1 MKRIKLLLLSA
12 FVCIGIT
19 SAYAQTKVSGQVTS
33 SEDGQPIPG
42 VTVIVKGLS
51 GVGTSTN
58 IEGKYTLNVPA
69 AGKVL
74 VFSYVGFKPQEVEF
88 AGKNVVN
95 VVLVADSKRI
105 DEVVVT
111 ALGITRSKQALG
123 YAVSDVKG
131 DELAKAR
138 SQNVVSSLSG
148 RVSGVQITGA
158 TGQMGG
164 GSRIQ
169 VRGVTSLTQNNQP
182 LFVVDGIPLDNSD
195 FSYGA
200 TGGGGYDY
208 GNLGADLNSDDIE
221 SISILKGASATA
233 LYGSRAAN
241 GVVMVTTKKAKQGS
255 QNWGVAVNSSVTWD
269 KANIIPVYQKE
280 YGGGLTYTDAQGG
293 KNGFLTEVINGK
305 EYKLVDYAVDESWGP
320 KYDHNIKVLNWNA
333 FDKWDTENYLVEKPW
348 VYPKND
354 YKYFFRT
361 GVTYTNNVQ
370 LTGAS
375 EKGSTRISYTNMD
388 VTGIYPNSELKR
400 NTISFNTNYNFSK
413 YLEGWAT
420 ATYVTNLAT
429 GRPETGYGDRNP
441 VQKMWQWIHTS
452 LDYKELS
459 AWKNPDGTQRSWNR
473 SSWDNPGP
481 EYTDNPYWTR
491 YMNYQNDRRDRI
503 FGNTGLTLTFTP
515 WLKLTGR
522 LGVDFYALKQEE
534 RMAIGSQAQSSYDLY
549 ARSSYDVN
557 GEAFFTIN
565 KRFLDDKFGLSSI
578 LGTSVNDRQSNIT
591 GGTTVGGIVIPE
603 VYNLTNSVSKATSRD
618 TKRHKRINSLYGN
631 LTLDYNRL
639 VYVDLTARNDWS
651 STLPSQ
657 NNSYF
662 YPSAN
667 VSFVLSELEA
677 VKSLGFIDYAK
688 IRGGYADVG
697 NDTEPYN
704 LSNYFTAQ
712 TPFGSDP
719 RFSLPTELANAT
731 LKPEKTSSWEV
742 GFEAKFLKSRVGI
755 DVSYFTKDT
764 KNQIVPIQV
773 SAATGWASLWINAG
787 KMENKGWEFQVNG
800 VPVKTRNFTWD
811 VTVNLSTLE
820 NKVVDI
826 AEGLDYLNLGN
837 APFKVKV
844 GAYKGLAY
852 PVIYGT
858 DFVYDNAGNKV
869 VSSSSGR
876 YLASAVKPLANVN
889 PDFTGGITNSFN
901 FKFNN
906 GIQVDASVLLDMQKG
921 GHMYY
926 TSYMWGM
933 YSGILAESSVLN
945 DNGINIREAIK
956 YKYTDG
962 TEGATWKAGAKSI
975 GGGLI
980 LDAVYGRYDALTGA
994 VTYLNADGTTSQVA
1008 VENTKAI
1015 SAARYGSD
1023 HYSGP
1028 DMQNIFKTDYL
1039 KLREIRFG
1047 ITVPKK
1053 WTGPIDGLRI
1063 SFFGRNLKTWFADQ
1077 QHFDP
1082 EYLQMAG
1089 SNAQGVEGGYLPSV
1103 ASYGVGVNFN
1113 F

>member
-1 MKRIKLLLLSA
+1 
-12 FVCIGIT
+12 
-19 SAYAQTKVSGQVTS
+19 
-33 SEDGQPIPG
+33 
-42 VTVIVKGLS
+42 
-51 GVGTSTN
+51 
-58 IEGKYTLNVPA
+58 
-69 AGKVL
+69 
-74 VFSYVGFKPQEVEF
+74 
-88 AGKNVVN
+88 
-95 VVLVADSKRI
+95 
-105 DEVVVT
+105 
-111 ALGITRSKQALG
+111 
-123 YAVSDVKG
+123 
-131 DELAKAR
+131 
-138 SQNVVSSLSG
+138 
-148 RVSGVQITGA
+148 
-158 TGQMGG
+158 
-164 GSRIQ
+164 
-169 VRGVTSLTQNNQP
+169 
-182 LFVVDGIPLDNSD
+182 
-195 FSYGA
+195 
-200 TGGGGYDY
+200 
-208 GNLGADLNSDDIE
+208 
-221 SISILKGASATA
+221 
-233 LYGSRAAN
+233 
-241 GVVMVTTKKAKQGS
+241 
-255 QNWGVAVNSSVTWD
+255 
-269 KANIIPVYQKE
+269 
-280 YGGGLTYTDAQGG
+280 
-293 KNGFLTEVINGK
+293 
-305 EYKLVDYAVDESWGP
+305 
-320 KYDHNIKVLNWNA
+320 
-333 FDKWDTENYLVEKPW
+333 
-348 VYPKND
+348 
-354 YKYFFRT
+354 
-361 GVTYTNNVQ
+361 
-370 LTGAS
+370 
-375 EKGSTRISYTNMD
+375 
-388 VTGIYPNSELKR
+388 
-400 NTISFNTNYNFSK
+400 
-413 YLEGWAT
+413 
-420 ATYVTNLAT
+420 
-429 GRPETGYGDRNP
+429 
-441 VQKMWQWIHTS
+441 
-452 LDYKELS
+452 
-459 AWKNPDGTQRSWNR
+459 
-473 SSWDNPGP
+473 
-481 EYTDNPYWTR
+481 
-491 YMNYQNDRRDRI
+491 
-503 FGNTGLTLTFTP
+503 
-515 WLKLTGR
+515 
-522 LGVDFYALKQEE
+522 
-534 RMAIGSQAQSSYDLY
+534 
-549 ARSSYDVN
+549 
-557 GEAFFTIN
+557 
-565 KRFLDDKFGLSSI
+565 
-578 LGTSVNDRQSNIT
+578 
-591 GGTTVGGIVIPE
+591 
-603 VYNLTNSVSKATSRD
+603 
-618 TKRHKRINSLYGN
+618 
-631 LTLDYNRL
+631 
-639 VYVDLTARNDWS
+639 
-651 STLPSQ
+651 
-657 NNSYF
+657 
-662 YPSAN
+662 
-667 VSFVLSELEA
+667 
-677 VKSLGFIDYAK
+677 
-688 IRGGYADVG
+688 
-697 NDTEPYN
+697 
-704 LSNYFTAQ
+704 
-712 TPFGSDP
+712 
-719 RFSLPTELANAT
+719 
-731 LKPEKTSSWEV
+731 
-742 GFEAKFLKSRVGI
+742 
-755 DVSYFTKDT
+755 
-764 KNQIVPIQV
+764 
-773 SAATGWASLWINAG
+773 
-787 KMENKGWEFQVNG
+787 MENKGWEFQVNG

>member
-12 FVCIGIT
+12 FVCFGMHN
-19 SAYAQTKVSGQVTS
+19 AMAQTKVSGQVTS

-58 IEGKYTLNVPA
+58 IEGKYFLTVPS
-69 AGKVL
+69 AGKIL
-74 VFSYVGFKPQEVEF
+74 VFSYVGFLSQEIALE
-88 AGKNVVN
+88 GNTTVN
-95 VVLVADSKRI
+95 VVLVADSKKI

-123 YAVSDVKG
+123 YAVSNVNG
-131 DELAKAR
+131 DELSKAR

-158 TGQMGG
+158 SGQMGG

-195 FSYGA
+195 FSSGA

-208 GNLGADLNSDDIE
+208 GNLGGDLNSDDIE

-241 GVVMVTTKKAKQGS
+241 GVVMVTTKKAKMGS
-255 QNWGVAVNSSVTWD
+255 QNWGVAVNSSITWD

-280 YGGGLTYTDAQGG
+280 YGGGLTYSDAQGG
-293 KNGFLTEVINGK
+293 KSGFLTANINGK

-320 KYDHNIKVLNWNA
+320 KYNPDVKVLNWNA
-333 FDKWDTENYLVEKPW
+333 FDKWDTKNYLVEKPW

-354 YKYFFRT
+354 YKYFFNT
-361 GVTYTNNVQ
+361 GITYTNNVQ
-370 LTGAS
+370 LTGATD
-375 EKGSTRISYTNMD
+375 KGSTRISYTNMD
-388 VTGIYPNSELKR
+388 VTGIYPNSKLKR
-400 NTISFNTNYNFSK
+400 NTVSFNGNYNFSK

-420 ATYVTNLAT
+420 ASYVVNTAT

-452 LDYKELS
+452 VDYKELS
-459 AWKNPDGTQRSWNR
+459 EWKNPDGTQRSWNR
-473 SSWDNPGP
+473 SSWNKAGP

-491 YMNYQNDRRDRI
+491 NMNYQSDRRDRL
-503 FGNTGLTLTFTP
+503 FGNTGLTLTIAP
-515 WLKLTGR
+515 WVKLTSR
-522 LGVDFYALKQEE
+522 IGVDFYALKQEE
-534 RMAIGSQAQSSYDLY
+534 RNAVGSQAISEYDLY
-549 ARSSYDVN
+549 TRSSYDVN
-557 GEAFFTIN
+557 GETFLSIN
-565 KRFLDDKFGLSSI
+565 KRFLNDKIGFSSI
-578 LGTSVNDRQSNIT
+578 LGASVNDRKSNVT
-591 GGTTVGGIVIPE
+591 GGYSIGGIVIPG
-603 VYNLTNSVSKATSRD
+603 VYNLTNSVSKATVRD
-618 TKRHKRINSLYGN
+618 EKRHKRINSVYGN

-639 VYVDLTARNDWS
+639 VYLDLTARNDWS
-651 STLPSQ
+651 STLPRE

-662 YPSAN
+662 YPSVN
-667 VSFVLSELEA
+667 LSFVLSELE
-677 VKSLGFIDYAK
+677 VLKGLTFIDYAK
-688 IRGGYADVG
+688 FRGGYAQVG

-704 LSNYFTAQ
+704 LSNYLTAE
-712 TPFGSDP
+712 TPFGSDS
-719 RFSLPTELANAT
+719 RFSLPTQLANAT
-731 LKPEKTSSWEV
+731 LKPEETKSWEV
-742 GFEAKFLKSRVGI
+742 GFEAKLFKNRFGV

-787 KMENKGWEFQVNG
+787 LMKNTGWEFQVNG
-800 VPVKTRNFTWD
+800 TPVKTRNFSWD

-844 GAYKGLAY
+844 GAYKGMAY

-869 VSSSSGR
+869 LSASGR
-876 YLASAVKPLANVN
+876 YLASAVKPLTNVN

-901 FKFNN
+901 YKFNN
-906 GIQVDASVLLDMQKG
+906 GIQIDASALLDMQKG

-945 DNGINIREAIK
+945 GNGINIRENIK
-956 YKYTDG
+956 YKYADG
-962 TEGATWKAGAKSI
+962 TEGTTWKTGATSV
-975 GGGLI
+975 GGGVI
-980 LDAVYGRYDALTGA
+980 LNGVYGTYNALDGTVA
-994 VTYLNADGTTSQVA
+994 YLNADGTSSQVA
-1008 VENTKAI
+1008 VGNTKAI
-1015 SAARYGSD
+1015 SAARFGGD
-1023 HYSGP
+1023 HSSGP
-1028 DMQNIFKTDYL
+1028 DSQNIFNTDYL

-1047 ITVPKK
+1047 ITIPNK
-1053 WTGPIDGLRI
+1053 WTGPISSLRV
-1063 SFFGRNLKTWFADQ
+1063 SFFGKNLKTWFADQ

-1082 EYLQMAG
+1082 EYLQMSG

>member
-12 FVCIGIT
+12 FVCFGI
-19 SAYAQTKVSGQVTS
+19 SNALAQTKVSGLVTS

-42 VTVIVKGLS
+42 VTIIVKGLS

-58 IEGKYTLNVPA
+58 IEGKYTLSVPTS
-69 AGKVL
+69 GKVL
-74 VFSYVGFKPQEVEF
+74 VFSYVGFKTQEVLLE
-88 AGKNVVN
+88 GKTSIN
-95 VVLVADSKRI
+95 VVLVAETKRI

-158 TGQMGG
+158 SGQMGG

-208 GNLGADLNSDDIE
+208 GNMGSDLNSDDIE

-241 GVVMVTTKKAKQGS
+241 GVVMVTTKKAKAGA
-255 QNWGVAVNSSVTWD
+255 QNWGGAVNSSITWD
-269 KANIIPVYQKE
+269 KASIIPVYQKL
-280 YGGGLTYTDAQGG
+280 YGGGSTFSDAQGG
-293 KNGFLTEVINGK
+293 KNGFLTEEIEGK
-305 EYKLVDYAVDESWGP
+305 EYKVVQYSTDESWGP
-320 KYDHNIKVLNWNA
+320 KYDPSVKVLNWNA
-333 FDKWDTENYLVEKPW
+333 FDKWDTKNYLVEKPW

-370 LTGAS
+370 LTGATD
-375 EKGSTRISYTNMD
+375 KGSTRISYTNMN
-388 VTGIYPNSELKR
+388 VAGIYPNSELKR
-400 NTISFNTNYNFSK
+400 NTINFNGSYNFSK

-420 ATYVTNLAT
+420 ATYVVNTAT

-452 LDYKELS
+452 VDYKELS
-459 AWKNPDGTQRSWNR
+459 NWRNPDGTQRSWNR

-481 EYTDNPYWTR
+481 EYTDNPYWSR
-491 YMNYQNDRRDRI
+491 YMNYQNDRRDRL

-522 LGVDFYALKQEE
+522 LGVDFYTLKQEE
-534 RMAIGSQAQSSYDLY
+534 RTAIGSQSLSSYDLY
-549 ARSSYDVN
+549 VRSNYDVN
-557 GEAFFTIN
+557 GEAFFSIN
-565 KRFLDDKFGLSSI
+565 KRFLEDKIGLSSI
-578 LGTSVNDRQSNIT
+578 LGASVNDRKYDIT
-591 GGTTVGGIVIPE
+591 GGTTVGGLVIPE

-618 TKRHKRINSLYGN
+618 TKNHKRINSLYGN
-631 LTLDYNRL
+631 ITLDYNRF
-639 VYVDLTARNDWS
+639 VYLDLTARNDWS
-651 STLPSQ
+651 STLPSGS
-657 NNSYF
+657 NSYF
-662 YPSAN
+662 YPSVN
-667 VSFVLSELEA
+667 LSLVLSELE
-677 VKSLGFIDYAK
+677 VFKSFGFIDYAK
-688 IRGGYADVG
+688 LRGGYAQVG
-697 NDTEPYN
+697 NDTDAYN
-704 LSNYFTAQ
+704 LSNYFAAE

-719 RFSLPTELANAT
+719 RYSLPTQLANAK
-731 LKPEKTSSWEV
+731 LKPEETKSWEV
-742 GFEAKFLKSRVGI
+742 GFEAKLFKSRFGV

-773 SAATGWASLWINAG
+773 SGATGWASLWINAG
-787 KMENKGWEFQVNG
+787 KMENSGWEFQVSG
-800 VPVKTRNFTWD
+800 TPLKTKNFSWD
-811 VTVNLSTLE
+811 VTVNLSTLD

-837 APFKVKV
+837 APFKVQV
-844 GAYKGLAY
+844 GAYKGMAY

-858 DFVYDNAGNKV
+858 DFVYDKDGKKV
-869 VSSSSGR
+869 LSATGR
-876 YLASAVKPLANVN
+876 YLPSAVKPLANVN
-889 PDFTGGITNSFN
+889 PDFTGGVTNSFN
-901 FKFNN
+901 YKFNN
-906 GIQVDASVLLDMQKG
+906 GIQIDANILLDMQKG

-933 YSGILAESSVLN
+933 YSGILAESASIN
-945 DNGINIREAIK
+945 ENGFNIRDAIK
-956 YKYTDG
+956 YKYSDG
-962 TEGATWKAGAKSI
+962 TEGTTWKDGAKSI
-975 GGGLI
+975 GGGLV
-980 LDAVYGRYDALTGA
+980 LDGVYGKYNALDGSI
-994 VTYLNADGTTSQVA
+994 TYLNADGTTSQVA
-1008 VENTKAI
+1008 VKNTKAI
-1015 SAARYGSD
+1015 AGSRYSRD

-1028 DMQNIFKTDYL
+1028 DTQNIFKTDYL
-1039 KLREIRFG
+1039 KLREVRFG
-1047 ITVPKK
+1047 VTIPKK
-1053 WTGPIDGLRI
+1053 WTGPVSGLRV

-1103 ASYGVGVNFN
+1103 ATYGVGVNFN